1 MEKAILEINLLER
14 KIALNSKRI
23 EKKYNLII
31 RKFDAYRTHQ
41 HVTVMDEIS
50 CLSESGYSAIE
61 LLEYVGYHYNE
72 IECALNGDEYK
83 EPKKHDRYFCMDCK
97 LRKIV
102 DHEKSILV
110 CTKCGV
116 FEYYPVYVSS
126 YNHTMRYSRRKC
138 IYKRSDNFKTILDH
152 FFYGGNRVV
161 PDDVMKTIRDKIHN
175 GTNILY
181 PYEIPLTIQILE
193 CILKRNEMM
202 KYKNSIYF
210 IYFKIKGQPLPYI
223 TITEKDMMLNMFNV
237 VSNLYDKYKPKGRKS
252 FLNYS
257 FVLKK
262 LLIVLEKN
270 EYAKYIPQLI
280 TKSIRK
286 ELERIWELITKDPEW
301 VAALQK
307 RKIFRTAI

>member
-1 MEKAILEINLLER
+1 MLFIEEVSRMSKCGCSDMEILEYIDEH
-14 KIALNSKRI
+14 
-23 EKKYNLII
+23 
-31 RKFDAYRTHQ
+31 FD
-41 HVTVMDEIS
+41 
-50 CLSESGYSAIE
+50 
-61 LLEYVGYHYNE
+61 E
-72 IECALNGDEYK
+72 IECELNGEVYE

-102 DHEKSILV
+102 DYERSILV

-138 IYKRSDNFKTILDH
+138 VYKRYDNFKTILDQ
-152 FFYGGNRVV
+152 FLYGGNRVV
-161 PDDVMKTIRDKIHN
+161 PDDIMETISNEIHDE
-175 GTNILY
+175 TNIY
-181 PYEIPLTIQILE
+181 YNYTVPLTIPILE
-193 CILKRNEMM
+193 CILKRNKMM

-210 IYFKIKGQPLPYI
+210 IYFKLSGVPLPYI
-223 TITEKDMMLNMFNV
+223 TITEKDMMLKVFNV
-237 VSNLYDKYKPKGRKS
+237 VSNIYDKYKPKGRKS

-262 LLIVLEKN
+262 LLIALGKDN
-270 EYAKYIPQLI
+270 YAKYIPQLK
-280 TKSIRK
+280 TKSIQK

-307 RKIFRTAI
+307 RKIV